1 MYILNRKISNMYI
14 FYIYTYNPLVPIISS
29 WLLNKYLLN
38 LYYNKTWE
46 EVFKLKR
53 VAIIGAILENPKNS
67 YNKFNDIVKDYQSI
81 IRGRMGLP
89 FKESKISV
97 ISLTVV
103 GTLDEINSLTGKLG
117 NLENISVKTSI
128 SKKEICD

>member
-1 MYILNRKISNMYI
+1 M
-14 FYIYTYNPLVPIISS
+14 
-29 WLLNKYLLN
+29 
-38 LYYNKTWE
+38 
-46 EVFKLKR
+46 KR